1 MSEVRPTAAQLR
13 YLRRGLAQPGHKL
26 PLFDKAGQ
34 QISIE
39 TVRSCIRRG
48 WAEPWFNNP
57 IKRDWLVCRLTD
69 KGVAAAQRQPVRR
82 KPMQR
87 RTAAA
92 QPAQE
97 RPAQERPAQE
107 QPAWRR
113 APVHLEM
120 V

>member
-1 MSEVRPTAAQLR
+1 MSGMRPSAAQLR

-39 TVRSCIRRG
+39 TVRSCVRRG

-57 IKRDWLVCRLTD
+57 IKRDWLVCRLTES
-69 KGVAAAQRQPVRR
+69 GVAAAQRQPVRR
-82 KPMQR
+82 KPVQR
-87 RTAAA
+87 RLAG
-92 QPAQE
+92 QQ
-97 RPAQERPAQE
+97 PAQE
-107 QPAWRR
+107 QPARR
-113 APVHLEM
+113 REPVHLEM

>member
-13 YLRRGLAQPGHKL
+13 YLRRGLVQPGHKL

-34 QISIE
+34 QISIK

-69 KGVAAAQRQPVRR
+69 SGLAAVKRSPAQRRPTQQQPVRR
-82 KPMQR
+82 R
-87 RTAAA
+87 
-92 QPAQE
+92 E
-97 RPAQERPAQE
+97 
-107 QPAWRR
+107 
-113 APVHLEM
+113 PVHLEM

>member
-34 QISIE
+34 QIRIE

-82 KPMQR
+82 KPVQR

-97 RPAQERPAQE
+97 RPAQE
-107 QPAWRR
+107 QPARRR